1 MYSSYGKKSVIVCS
15 LFPIVEEEKEL
26 NLVCN
31 KKDDELMRQNKED
44 LEADS
49 VLPSDKK
56 IENQNESTLKGNEGV
71 NTKDNDKEVFE
82 IIECDFIEI
91 EDCDENEGQEGK
103 VGDKMKEGVE
113 ATDNYKEVEIVEC
126 DVVEISECVKN
137 EDEKMH
143 DKTEES
149 VKDVADTDDEVISG
163 DDECEVTS
171 PDVIPSSQTPS
182 FESAFQSLRRVTIPL
197 ESILPGSLQTLGSNR
212 RNSERNRTDK
222 GEAETKGKEVE
233 TVTETQL
240 ESNALEEN
248 EVEECDSPM
257 KGDELPVKVTKASPV
272 AGRTR
277 RKLQQK
283 TPSREKPQE
292 EPTEQEV
299 SRIMDKEKELKESEK
314 LSDQTPMEK
323 HAEPLIADVTRDAT
337 SSPVFNAKNK
347 FLRPFAAGGSPC
359 RITLRGRNSPGVSPT
374 TGILKRW
381 PGNKQGVDSPSP
393 PGKVTYFAV
402 N

>member
-1 MYSSYGKKSVIVCS
+1 MYS

-26 NLVCN
+26 NLACS
-31 KKDDELMRQNKED
+31 KKDDEVTCQKKED

-49 VLPSDKK
+49 VLPGDKK
-56 IENQNESTLKGNEGV
+56 MENQNESIHKANEGV

-91 EDCDENEGQEGK
+91 EACDENEGQEGK
-103 VGDKMKEGVE
+103 VGEKVKERVE
-113 ATDNYKEVEIVEC
+113 ATDVV
-126 DVVEISECVKN
+126 DVVEISEFVKN
-137 EDEKMH
+137 EHGEMR
-143 DKTEES
+143 DKTEEC
-149 VKDVADTDDEVISG
+149 VKDVPDTDDEVISG

-182 FESAFQSLRRVTIPL
+182 FESPFQSLRRVTIPL
-197 ESILPGSLQTLGSNR
+197 ESILPGSHQTLGSNR
-212 RNSERNRTDK
+212 RNSERNRADK

-233 TVTETQL
+233 IVTETQL

-257 KGDELPVKVTKASPV
+257 KGEEQPIKVKKASPV

-292 EPTEQEV
+292 EEPTEQEV

-314 LSDQTPMEK
+314 PSDQTPMEK
-323 HAEPLIADVTRDAT
+323 TAEPLIADVTRDAT
-337 SSPVFNAKNK
+337 SSPVVNAKNK

-381 PGNKQGVDSPSP
+381 PGNKQEVDSPSP

-402 N
+402 LTVESLPLR